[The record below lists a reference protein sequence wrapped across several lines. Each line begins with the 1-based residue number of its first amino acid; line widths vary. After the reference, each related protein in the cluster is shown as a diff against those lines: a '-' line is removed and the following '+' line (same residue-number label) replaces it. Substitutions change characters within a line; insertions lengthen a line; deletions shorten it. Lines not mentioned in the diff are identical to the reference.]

1 MPLLQIMFIVCRQKD
16 ASSFHLVSLWHVSS
30 YVLRILWN
38 VSYCWLELAIMGSA
52 IMWEA
57 VACFHQSSSHLSY
70 ELGLLINYSCFYWLV
85 RGCTHKSLFF
95 FFLSSRRSHLIGP
108 QPIFLEHRTLP
119 THGSLNV
126 LPTPQ
131 NKSMLCHAS
140 LGPPFTIYTHGSWTM
155 AK

>member
-1 MPLLQIMFIVCRQKD
+1 MPLLQIIFIVCRQKD
-16 ASSFHLVSLWHVSS
+16 ASSFHLVSHFEDCSHSVTLTCELI

-38 VSYCWLELAIMGSA
+38 ISYCWLELAIMGSA

-70 ELGLLINYSCFYWLV
+70 ELGVLINYSCFYWLV

-95 FFLSSRRSHLIGP
+95 FLSSKKSHLIGP
-108 QPIFLEHRTLP
+108 QPIFLEHWTLP

-126 LPTPQ
+126 LLTPP
-131 NKSMLCHAS
+131 K
-140 LGPPFTIYTHGSWTM
+140 
-155 AK
+155 